1 MNALPINKI
10 FLAGFAFAL
19 THWKK
24 VLEISIIPL
33 LVSLPFL
40 TIFPDLLALME
51 QVFAAEKLVEVSF
64 PEHSLL
70 YLMLFFYGYI
80 SLSINMYRL
89 VILGENSVSGLAPI
103 IDIGMILKFVGLTL
117 FIGAVTVFP
126 VMITGVAL
134 LQLVMYF
141 LIIPVTLNFINIA
154 TNKPSQYKWGL
165 SFPTHMNLFF
175 LQAVLPAM
183 VTLLFSA
190 LVNIIGFGGFIEWV
204 VRVVVFYWTLVTLAL
219 CYRLIIANNEEKSL

>member
-51 QVFAAEKLVEVSF
+51 QVFSSEELVEVVL
-64 PEHSLL
+64 PEYSLL
-70 YLMLFFYGYI
+70 YLILFFYGYI

-89 VILGENSVSGLAPI
+89 VILGECSVNGLAPV
-103 IDIGMILKFVGLTL
+103 IDVGMIFKFVGLTL

-141 LIIPVTLNFINIA
+141 LVIPLTLNFINIA
-154 TNKPSQYKWGL
+154 TNQPSQYKWGL

-175 LQAVLPAM
+175 LQAVLPAV

-190 LVNIIGFGGFIEWV
+190 LINVIGFGSAIEWV
-204 VRVVVFYWTLVTLAL
+204 IRVVVFYWTLVTLAL

>member
-51 QVFAAEKLVEVSF
+51 QVFAAEKLVEVSL

-89 VILGENSVSGLAPI
+89 VILGENSVSGLVPI
-103 IDIGMILKFVGLTL
+103 IDISMILKFVGLTL

>member
-1 MNALPINKI
+1 MNALPNNKI

-40 TIFPDLLALME
+40 TIFPELLALME
-51 QVFAAEKLVEVSF
+51 QVFAAEKLVEVSL

-80 SLSINMYRL
+80 SFSINRYRL

-219 CYRLIIANNEEKSL
+219 CYRLIIANNEVKNL

>member
-51 QVFAAEKLVEVSF
+51 QVFVAEKLVEVSL

>member
-51 QVFAAEKLVEVSF
+51 QVFAAEKLVEVSL

>member
-40 TIFPDLLALME
+40 TIFPDLLTLME
-51 QVFAAEKLVEVSF
+51 QVFAAEKLVEVSL

-70 YLMLFFYGYI
+70 YLILFFYGYI

-103 IDIGMILKFVGLTL
+103 IDVSMILKFVSLTL
-117 FIGAVTVFP
+117 FIGIVTVLP
-126 VMITGVAL
+126 VMITGIAL

-141 LIIPVTLNFINIA
+141 LIIPLTLNFINIA
-154 TNKPSQYKWGL
+154 TNKPSQYKWGF

-190 LVNIIGFGGFIEWV
+190 LVNIIGFGGTIEWI

-219 CYRLIIANNEEKSL
+219 CYRLIISNNEGKNL

>member
-33 LVSLPFL
+33 LMSLPFL
-40 TIFPDLLALME
+40 TIFPELLALME
-51 QVFAAEKLVEVSF
+51 QVFAAEKLVEVSL

-89 VILGENSVSGLAPI
+89 VILGENSVSGLVPI

-219 CYRLIIANNEEKSL
+219 CYRLIIANNEEKNL